1 MLGIRQKF
9 LAGGTCEAA
18 AAWKALSTTSVTRW
32 LVSTLPPTTA
42 ASGVG
47 ARMDGVG
54 MSILTGARHP
64 CKGSVNWTLAVADIP
79 AWCWHGPLQAH
90 LER

>member
-1 MLGIRQKF
+1 MVGIRQKF

-18 AAWKALSTTSVTRW
+18 AASKALSTTSVTRW

-54 MSILTGARHP
+54 MSILTGAKHP
-64 CKGSVNWTLAVADIP
+64 CSLTAKGSLPGSYRRWTV
-79 AWCWHGPLQAH
+79 
-90 LER
+90 